1 MEMLPGL
8 VTTILPVY
16 NRAAMLRES
25 AATVLAQTYRNI
37 ELIIVDDGSTDDT
50 GAVADAIAAEHPS
63 IVRVIH
69 QANAGVGLAR
79 EAGRLS
85 ARGEFI
91 QHLDSDDLLYPRKF
105 EMQVAGLQAHPECGA
120 SYGWTRDRLPD
131 DSTPEKPSR
140 RTGERMESIFPAMLQ
155 SRWWQTTTTL
165 YRASVIHR
173 AGAWLPLLNEED
185 WEYDARIAAL
195 GVRLHYC
202 EDWVSETRHHRRGR
216 LSEFGMRPAVLR
228 DRALAHA
235 LILQHAWR
243 FGIGAE
249 APEMKHFAR
258 ELFLLARQCGN
269 AGLSEES
276 KMLFELAREASGPD
290 RDRIQFRLYAAAARV
305 FGWSLMGR
313 ISCLSDHLR

>member
-1 MEMLPGL
+1 MESRPGL

-25 AATVLAQTYRNI
+25 AATVLAQTYRNL

-50 GAVADAIAAEHPS
+50 GTVADGLAAEHPD

-69 QANAGVGLAR
+69 QRNAGVGPAR
-79 EAGRLS
+79 EAGRQA

-120 SYGWTRDRLPD
+120 SYGWTRAHLHDGELLQK
-131 DSTPEKPSR
+131 PER
-140 RTGERMESIFPAMLQ
+140 RTGERIETMFPAMLR
-155 SRWWQTTTTL
+155 SRWWQTTTPL

-173 AGAWLPLLNEED
+173 AGAWLALRNEED

-202 EDWVSETRHHRRGR
+202 EDWVSEMRHHRLGR
-216 LSEFGMRPAVLR
+216 LSDFGMAPDVLR
-228 DRALAHA
+228 DRARAHA
-235 LILQHAWR
+235 LILDHAR
-243 FGIGAE
+243 RAGIVADQK
-249 APEMKHFAR
+249 EMKHFAR
-258 ELFLLARQCGN
+258 ELFLLARQCGDASLPN
-269 AGLSEES
+269 ES
-276 KMLFELAREASGPD
+276 KMLFLLARDASGPD
-290 RDRIQFRLYAAAARV
+290 RDRIQFRIYAATARV
-305 FGWSLMGR
+305 LGWSLTGK
-313 ISCLSDHLR
+313 ISCFTDHLR